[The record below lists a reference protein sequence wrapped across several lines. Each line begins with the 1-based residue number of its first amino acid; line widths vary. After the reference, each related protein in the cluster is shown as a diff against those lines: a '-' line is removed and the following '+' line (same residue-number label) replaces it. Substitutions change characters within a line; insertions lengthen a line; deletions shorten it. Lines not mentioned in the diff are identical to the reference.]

1 MYCTKQSLYAFQ
13 RCSIFKDTDKNY
25 PSKSRKLWFSVL
37 VLVWFGLGGL
47 GVFCCC
53 CDFFF
58 CNCYIVMQLL
68 QTWDNK
74 GCFSEM
80 LVNWWCQV
88 NINWALKHN
97 SLIASWRLWKSCNW
111 SKTAKEGVA
120 SASSLVIFL
129 LLSCYCL
136 VIVFLYVPSLCHFHD
151 CPSYSLKLSRR
162 YIVSK

>member
-1 MYCTKQSLYAFQ
+1 MLSSVAVFLKILTKIIPLNQESSDFQ
-13 RCSIFKDTDKNY
+13 F
-25 PSKSRKLWFSVL
+25 WFL
-37 VLVWFGLGGL
+37 FGLGW
-47 GVFCCC
+47 GVWGF
-53 CDFFF
+53 FVFVVIFF
-58 CNCYIVMQLL
+58 CNCYVVMQLL

-151 CPSYSLKLSRR
+151 CQSYSLKLSRR